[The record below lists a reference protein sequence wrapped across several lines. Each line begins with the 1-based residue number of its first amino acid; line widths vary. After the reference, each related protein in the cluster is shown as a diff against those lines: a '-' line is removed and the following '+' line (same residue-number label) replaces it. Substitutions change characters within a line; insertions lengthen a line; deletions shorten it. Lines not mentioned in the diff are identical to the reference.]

1 MFKKTLIAAAVA
13 TLASSVAMADV
24 SVSGAVKLTV
34 GDTDGSTGDYAPSLN
49 GSELTFKA
57 SEDLGNGIT
66 AFAQTT
72 INNVAAGTAGGPS
85 YKDQKLGLKGSFGTI
100 VGGRMETLTEGAVS
114 SMMDD
119 GASTHDAN
127 TQLESNLTSLGRFNA
142 LAYVSPTVNGLH
154 VAIAGTLDGTADATD
169 DGDGMFRHT
178 DIVVA
183 YDNGPLSVKL
193 ARANVDGDAAAADTD
208 VTTLAASYKVGDLK
222 VAAMNVKSETDGS
235 ASVTD
240 NMYRADYAMGNNVI
254 TLGLR
259 DDDAGDDLTTVKLTH
274 KMSKRTALWL
284 GHRSKD
290 AAAAGDVTHFGM
302 IHKF

>member
-34 GDTDGSTGDYAPSLN
+34 GDTDGSAGDYGPSLN

-57 SEDLGNGIT
+57 SEDLGNGMS

-72 INNVAAGTAGGPS
+72 INNIAAGTAGAPS

-119 GASTHDAN
+119 GASTHEAN
-127 TQLESNLTSLGRFNA
+127 TQLESSLTNFGRVNA
-142 LAYVSPTVNGLH
+142 LAYISPTVNGVH
-154 VAIAGTLDGTADATD
+154 VAVAGVLDGTNNATD
-169 DGDGMFRHT
+169 DGDGMFRST
-178 DIVVA
+178 DLLIA
-183 YDNGPLSVKL
+183 YDNGPLSVKASL
-193 ARANVDGDAAAADTD
+193 ANLDGTGAAADTD

-222 VAAMNVKSETDGS
+222 LAAMTVKSETDGA
-235 ASVTD
+235 ASVND

-254 TLGLR
+254 TLGMR
-259 DDDAGDDLTTVKLTH
+259 DDEAGDDLTTVKLTH

>member
-34 GDTDGSTGDYAPSLN
+34 GDTDGSTGDYAPSLD

-119 GASTHDAN
+119 GASTHEAN
-127 TQLESNLTSLGRFNA
+127 TQLESSLTNFGRVNA
-142 LAYVSPTVNGLH
+142 LAYISPTVNGVH
-154 VAIAGTLDGTADATD
+154 VAVAGVLDGTNNATD
-169 DGDGMFRHT
+169 DGDGMFRST
-178 DIVVA
+178 DLLIA
-183 YDNGPLSVKL
+183 YDNGPLSVKASL
-193 ARANVDGDAAAADTD
+193 ANLDGTGAAADTD

-222 VAAMNVKSETDGS
+222 LAAMTVKSETDGA
-235 ASVTD
+235 ASVND

-254 TLGLR
+254 TLGMR
-259 DDDAGDDLTTVKLTH
+259 DDEAGDDLTTVKLTH